1 MDDKSEMDFEI
12 SDRRRTLRSST
23 GHAKQ
28 ATATTSTSKA
38 TSTTVPPYKVDS
50 DSDDGG
56 LYKSYLDELARPS
69 ASTSN
74 QKQTTS
80 VPRNRVYSEKEFEE
94 VGETSKG
101 ETSGK
106 PVKTQTSSNERVTSN
121 VGLKDDGEVETTE
134 HGISDQGASLLGAD
148 SSDIQSNTVDSS
160 AGMQENDIKNSG
172 NDQTKLDGE
181 TLTGQGEDLLESK
194 KSEDEV
200 RLMDTNQENQ
210 AEFIRR
216 PKRKSVLQPVIADD
230 STDDESEFTQPVFS
244 VRYPGQDSS
253 VGCEVPDS
261 GEDKGTAND
270 QDSLASQSL
279 TQENES
285 QSIVG
290 KSILEAFVA
299 DNDEPIP
306 SQTLFESDGTS
317 NKTMVENLEEDTC
330 DTAETSPLAV
340 SSSVNQAEQRIV
352 DEEKLVVDVD
362 SSESQ
367 QGRRLRSEKAEKAA
381 AAAERRQ
388 WMQSRR
394 DMREACSSRY
404 I

>member
-28 ATATTSTSKA
+28 STATTSTSKA

-74 QKQTTS
+74 KKQTTS
-80 VPRNRVYSEKEFEE
+80 VPTNRVYSDKEFEVVE
-94 VGETSKG
+94 NTSKD

-106 PVKTQTSSNERVTSN
+106 PVKTQPSCNERITSN
-121 VGLKDDGEVETTE
+121 VGLKGDGEVETKE
-134 HGISDQGASLLGAD
+134 RGISDQGASLFGAD
-148 SSDIQSNTVDSS
+148 SSDIQSNMVDSS

-172 NDQTKLDGE
+172 TGQTKLDGK
-181 TLTGQGEDLLESK
+181 TLTSRSEDLSESK

-200 RLMDTNQENQ
+200 CLMDTDQENQ
-210 AEFIRR
+210 AKVIRC
-216 PKRKSVLQPVIADD
+216 PKRKSVLRPVIADD
-230 STDDESEFTQPVFS
+230 STDDEIEFTPPTFS
-244 VRYPGQDSS
+244 GRYPGQDTSL
-253 VGCEVPDS
+253 GCEMPDS
-261 GEDKGTAND
+261 GEDKGTAHD

-290 KSILEAFVA
+290 KSILEAFIT
-299 DNDEPIP
+299 DDDETIP

-330 DTAETSPLAV
+330 DTAVTSPSTV
-340 SSSVNQAEQRIV
+340 SSSVNQAEQRIIV
-352 DEEKLVVDVD
+352 EEKLVVDVD
-362 SSESQ
+362 SNESQ

-388 WMQSRR
+388 WMRSRR
-394 DMREACSSRY
+394 DMREACSSR
-404 I
+404 